1 MPRFPSIARAG
12 ALLLVC
18 CGVFAF
24 SVGRSHAD
32 VVAPACSINQ
42 LRLAHGGFAEGG
54 TQQLA
59 AAFVLKNVSSRACSM
74 RGYPRVTLLD
84 SDGKKLS
91 FTDRKG
97 GDEQGWSESPKT
109 VTLAPGMK
117 AEVLILENTCTFRP
131 TAIVSRIRL
140 SLPAHTNTETARF
153 RSSTD
158 FEYCRSNDPSG
169 DVLHI
174 SPIERTG

>member
-12 ALLLVC
+12 ALLLIC

-32 VVAPACSINQ
+32 AVAPACSMNQ

-59 AAFVLKNVSSRACSM
+59 AQFVLRNISSHTCST
-74 RGYPRVTLLD
+74 RGYPQVALLD
-84 SDGKKLS
+84 SHGKKLS

-97 GDEQGWSESPKT
+97 GKELMLNESPKT
-109 VTLAPGMK
+109 VTLAPGMR
-117 AEVLILENTCTFRP
+117 ADVLILENTCTFRP

-140 SLPAHTNTETARF
+140 SLPGQSKTETTGF
-153 RSSTD
+153 RTSN
-158 FEYCRSNDPSG
+158 FEHCRTNDPSG
-169 DVLHI
+169 QVLHI
-174 SPIERTG
+174 SAIDRAD

>member
-32 VVAPACSINQ
+32 AVAPACSMNQ

-59 AAFVLKNVSSRACSM
+59 ALFALRNISSRACSM
-74 RGYPRVTLLD
+74 RGYPRAALLD
-84 SDGKKLS
+84 SHGKKLS

-97 GDEQGWSESPKT
+97 GDEQGWNGSPKT
-109 VTLAPGMK
+109 VTLDPGMR
-117 AEVLILENTCTFRP
+117 AVVLILENTCTFGP

-140 SLPAHTNTETARF
+140 SLPAHAKTETARF

-174 SPIERTG
+174 SPVERT